1 MIFEKQYILLRYIL
15 FSLSRATSNSSTV
28 SSTTRAL
35 PTPRTATVKF
45 DYDASDSNELS
56 VLAKEVK

>member
-56 VLAKEVK
+56 VLAKEV

>member
-1 MIFEKQYILLRYIL
+1 LGKYHFRKTKYLIFL

-28 SSTTRAL
+28 SSTTRAV

-56 VLAKEVK
+56 VLAKEV